1 MSTSSSSLANA
12 HVGIIG
18 AGCAGLAAGASLA
31 RQGVKVTVLESAPQ
45 AGGRARSLNW
55 KGARLDNGQHILLG
69 AYEQTLALLSQ
80 AGVDEAQAL
89 MRLPLDLRLAE
100 GFELQAA
107 DAWPAPLHLLLGL
120 LRAKGLSWSE
130 RFSAIRFMT
139 WLQLRRFKLARDI
152 SVLTLLH
159 ERKQTSTLIRCL
171 WEPLCLGAL
180 NTPIDQAS
188 AQVFVNVLRDS
199 FARDKHD
206 SHLLLPRQ
214 DLSTL
219 LIAPLIEDIQQHG
232 GDVQL
237 RTGVQKI
244 EVEGDGYRLHT
255 EDQNSALYT
264 HVVLACQPFRATPLL
279 ADLPG
284 TEALQQSLTSLQYQ
298 PIYTVY
304 FQFDASVALDFP
316 MLGLNAGIS
325 QWVFDRGQLDG
336 QQGLI
341 AVVISA
347 EGAHQ
352 SLRQDALAE
361 IVLAELRDHYPALR
375 APIHWYKVIAEK
387 RATFSCT
394 VGLVRPSHHTGLPK
408 LYLAGDYVAGDYP
421 ATIEGAIRSGV
432 QCAQHITLSLTS
444 HTESHR

>member
-1 MSTSSSSLANA
+1 M
-12 HVGIIG
+12 
-18 AGCAGLAAGASLA
+18 
-31 RQGVKVTVLESAPQ
+31 LESAPQ
-45 AGGRARSLNW
+45 AGGRARSLSW

-107 DAWPAPLHLLLGL
+107 DTWPAPLHLLVGL

-139 WLQLRRFKLARDI
+139 WLQLRRFKLGRDI
-152 SVLTLLH
+152 SVLALLH
-159 ERKQTSTLIRCL
+159 ERKQTPTLIRCL

-188 AQVFVNVLRDS
+188 AQVFVNVLRDT
-199 FARDKHD
+199 FARHKHD

-214 DLSTL
+214 DLSAL
-219 LIAPLIEDIQQHG
+219 LIAPLMEDIKQHAG
-232 GDVQL
+232 EVHL
-237 RTGVQKI
+237 RNGVHKI
-244 EVEGDGYRLHT
+244 ETEDGMYRLHT

-264 HVVLACQPFRATPLL
+264 HVVLACQPFRAGPLL
-279 ADLPG
+279 AGLPG
-284 TEALQQSLTSLQYQ
+284 TEALQQSLASLQYQ

-304 FQFDASVALDFP
+304 FQFDTNIGLDFP

-336 QQGLI
+336 QHGLI

-375 APIHWYKVIAEK
+375 APIYWYKVIAEK

-394 VGLVRPSHHTGLPK
+394 AGLSRPKMLTDRSN

-444 HTESHR
+444 